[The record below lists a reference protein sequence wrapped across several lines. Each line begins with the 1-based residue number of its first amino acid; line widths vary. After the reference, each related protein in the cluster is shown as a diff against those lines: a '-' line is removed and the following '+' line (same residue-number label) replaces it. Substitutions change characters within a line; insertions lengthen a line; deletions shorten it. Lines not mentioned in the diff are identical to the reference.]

1 MVKMSV
7 SESKVLQKLSV
18 RECLSQSN
26 FYEIQLHIN
35 PGMKTSVD
43 LYEVNFHRNCHLSKN
58 NSV

>member
-7 SESKVLQKLSV
+7 SKSNVLQKLSV
-18 RECLSQSN
+18 RVCLSQSN
-26 FYEIQLHIN
+26 FYEILLHIN

-43 LYEVNFHRNCHLSKN
+43 LYEVKFHRNCHVGKN